1 MEFSSRARIY
11 LGKRR
16 SNATKVFASLFGHIK
31 LNHEDVIPL
40 TDGSCSN
47 LKLLSSSSQP
57 RKTHKR
63 RKTKRPTEI
72 SQSSG
77 PTTLIADETV
87 YVKRGDSMERAATT
101 AACLDA
107 EQDNGNIIRTQ
118 SMETL
123 IELSSGTGVNIP
135 GSGEDRLKI
144 MELMEIYTKL
154 SNRVLAL
161 ENVKIA

>member
-1 MEFSSRARIY
+1 MVAYMEKSIENDDFDEIVDF
-11 LGKRR
+11 L
-16 SNATKVFASLFGHIK
+16 NANLIRYA
-31 LNHEDVIPL
+31 L
-40 TDGSCSN
+40 T
-47 LKLLSSSSQP
+47 
-57 RKTHKR
+57 THKR

-123 IELSSGTGVNIP
+123 IEPIPRGTGL
-135 GSGEDRLKI
+135 GSGPRRQDTILGDRPAQ
-144 MELMEIYTKL
+144 T
-154 SNRVLAL
+154 RVLAL